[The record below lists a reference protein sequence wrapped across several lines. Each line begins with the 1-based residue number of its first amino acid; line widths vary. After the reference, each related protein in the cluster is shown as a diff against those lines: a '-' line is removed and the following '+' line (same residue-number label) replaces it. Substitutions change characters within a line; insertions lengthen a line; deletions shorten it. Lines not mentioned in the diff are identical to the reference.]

1 MTTRFTKTFAAALA
15 AVVIG
20 AASLTAPAMAAG
32 QLSINFTPNDL
43 DQQQA
48 LGAGLQIFSLM
59 QGLSS
64 TGANASQHGNNNGA
78 GFNQNGLGNHGLIV
92 QEGDGHQGT
101 IQQNGLNNNCGLFQ
115 FGENTNGQCI
125 QNGNGQS
132 SLTTVFGF

>member
-1 MTTRFTKTFAAALA
+1 MTTKFTKTFAAALA
-15 AVVIG
+15 ALVIG

-32 QLSINFTPNDL
+32 QLSINFTPTDP

-64 TGANASQHGNNNGA
+64 TGANASQNGNNNGA
-78 GFNQNGLGNHGLIV
+78 GFNQNGSGNHGLIV
-92 QEGDGHQGT
+92 QEGNGHQGT
-101 IQQNGLNNNCGLFQ
+101 IQQNGNNNNCGLFQ
-115 FGENTNGQCI
+115 FGENTNGECV

>member
-1 MTTRFTKTFAAALA
+1 MTTRFTKTFAAALV

-20 AASLTAPAMAAG
+20 AASLTAPALAAG

-92 QEGDGHQGT
+92 QEGNGHQGT

-115 FGENTNGQCI
+115 FGENTNGQCV

>member
-1 MTTRFTKTFAAALA
+1 MTTKFTRTFTAAIVATI
-15 AVVIG
+15 IG
-20 AASLTAPAMAAG
+20 VAGFAAPAMAAG
-32 QLSINFTPNDL
+32 QFSISFTPTDP

-59 QGLSS
+59 KGLSS
-64 TGANASQHGNNNGA
+64 SGANASQNGNWNSA

-92 QEGDGHQGT
+92 QEGDGHNGT
-101 IQQNGLNNNCGLFQ
+101 IQQNGNNNNCGLFQ
-115 FGENTNGQCI
+115 FGQNTNAQCV